1 MGVLD
6 GIRIVE
12 MDAIGPVP
20 FAAMLLADMGADIV
34 RIARA
39 SSNPVAEMG
48 NSILHRSRSSL
59 TLDLKADEGRASA
72 LELISHA
79 DAVIEGF
86 RPGVMERLGLGP
98 DVCLAGNPALV
109 FGRMTGWG
117 QEGPRAKEAGHD
129 INYISLA
136 GALSMFGTPGKPPEA
151 PLNLV
156 GDYAGG
162 AMYLVMGVLA
172 ALLRAQKTGKGQ
184 VVDAAMTDG
193 TASLLSLFIALKQ
206 SGDWG
211 EARQANLLDGGAP
224 FYRCYECADGGF
236 VSVGALEPQFFAAL
250 LSGLEIPHDRYG
262 QNDRAT
268 WPAMQ
273 KEFEALFASRSRAEW
288 EAVFGGTDACVAPI
302 LTTTEAASDP
312 HNSIRGTYVNFDG
325 ITQPAPAPR
334 FSATPS
340 QIVAA
345 STESVETLLKRWQV
359 PR

>member
-20 FAAMLLADMGADIV
+20 FAAMLLADMGADVI
-34 RIARA
+34 RITRT
-39 SSNPVAEMG
+39 STNQVAKMG
-48 NSILHRSRSSL
+48 NSILHRSRPSL
-59 TLDLKADEGRASA
+59 VLDLKNDKDRDSA
-72 LELISHA
+72 LELISRA
-79 DAVIEGF
+79 NAVIEGF

-98 DVCLAGNPALV
+98 EVCLNANPALV

-117 QEGPRAKEAGHD
+117 QDGPRAKEAGHD

-136 GALSMFGTPGKPPEA
+136 GALSMFGSSDRPPEA

-156 GDYAGG
+156 GDYGGG
-162 AMYLVMGVLA
+162 AMYLIMGVLA
-172 ALLRAQKTGKGQ
+172 ALLSAQKTGKGQ

-224 FYRCYECADGGF
+224 FYRCYECADGGY
-236 VSVGALEPQFFAAL
+236 VSVGALEPQFFASL
-250 LSGLEIPHDRYG
+250 ISGLEIPKDRYA
-262 QNDRAT
+262 QYDKKT
-268 WPAMQ
+268 WPGMQ
-273 KEFEALFASRSRAEW
+273 DAFAKVFASRSRADW
-288 EAVFGGTDACVAPI
+288 EAVFAGTDACVAPV
-302 LTTTEAASDP
+302 LTTSEAASDP
-312 HNSIRGTYVNFDG
+312 HNGLRGTYVDVDG
-325 ITQPAPAPR
+325 VTQPAPAPR

-340 QIVAA
+340 RIQPA
-345 STESVETLLKRWQV
+345 STVGLETLLERWQG

>member
-20 FAAMLLADMGADIV
+20 FAAMLLADMGADVIRVV
-34 RIARA
+34 RT
-39 SSNPVAEMG
+39 NTGPFGEMG
-48 NSILHRSRSSL
+48 GAILHRSRPSL
-59 TLDLKADEGRASA
+59 ALDLKTDEGRNSA

-86 RPGVMERLGLGP
+86 RPGVMERLELGP
-98 DVCLAGNPALV
+98 DVCLQANPALV

-136 GALSMFGTPGKPPEA
+136 GALSMFGSPDRPPEA

-156 GDYAGG
+156 GDYGGG
-162 AMYLVMGVLA
+162 AMFLVMGVLA
-172 ALLRAQKTGKGQ
+172 ALLSAQKSGKGQ

-206 SGDWG
+206 SGDWH

-224 FYRCYECADGGF
+224 FYRCYKCADGGY

-250 LSGLEIPHDRYG
+250 LSGLEIPHDRYV
-262 QNDRAT
+262 QNDT
-268 WPAMQ
+268 VVWPAMQ
-273 KEFEALFASRSRAEW
+273 SEFEALFASRSRAEW
-288 EAVFGGTDACVAPI
+288 ETVFGGTDACVAPI
-302 LTTTEAASDP
+302 LTPSEAASDP
-312 HNSIRGTYVNFDG
+312 HNSIRGTYVEIDG
-325 ITQPAPAPR
+325 VTQPAPAPR
-334 FSATPS
+334 FSVTSS

-345 STESVETLLKRWQV
+345 STVGLETLLKRWQA